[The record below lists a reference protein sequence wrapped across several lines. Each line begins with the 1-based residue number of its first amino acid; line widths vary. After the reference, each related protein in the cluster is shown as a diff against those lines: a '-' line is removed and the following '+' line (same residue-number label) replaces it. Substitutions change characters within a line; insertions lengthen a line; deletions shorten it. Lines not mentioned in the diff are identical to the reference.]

1 MSYDTSQYI
10 GLGIKVRDIAATMNV
25 TESLQFGGDGLYV
38 QINDALIDEYKKVLS
53 SSLKD
58 QSEID
63 FPAPEKL
70 RKIELNQY
78 DNSGRSANHVTSCIA
93 VSMLSLCGI
102 KPEFL
107 KGGITSFELSLM
119 PYGEL
124 FVPTEGASATCPSD
138 FVYLKSEHELFNECL
153 IPGLKEQDLIAVYE
167 QEYDDDYEKKPM
179 FDINMAK
186 SLTNLLDAQ
195 TATNDENNIFGGQY
209 GPERLM
215 SLLLDKYLGSKEI
228 YTYISV
234 VSTRWGAVHQH
245 GGMEDDEPYVL
256 FGEWAEL
263 EDGEWGDPRKDEES
277 AGELEQIQKAL
288 VGEDH
293 EGFSVLQ
300 PIFGG

>member
-1 MSYDTSQYI
+1 MSYDASQSI
-10 GLGIKVRDIAATMNV
+10 GVGIKVRDIAATMNV

-38 QINDALIDEYKKVLS
+38 QINDALIDEYKKLLS

-63 FPAPEKL
+63 FPATEKL
-70 RKIELNQY
+70 RKIEINQY
-78 DNSGRSANHVTSCIA
+78 GDDRSSNHVTSCVA

-124 FVPTEGASATCPSD
+124 FVPTEGASATCPSN
-138 FVYLKSEHELFNECL
+138 FVYLKSEHTLFNECL

-167 QEYDDDYEKKPM
+167 QEYDDDYEEKPM

-195 TATNDENNIFGGQY
+195 TATSEEGGFEY

-215 SLLLDKYLGSKEI
+215 SLLLGKYLTSKEI
-228 YTYISV
+228 YSYISV
-234 VSTRWGAVHQH
+234 TSTRCGDVHQH

-256 FGEWAEL
+256 FGDWAGL

-277 AGELEQIQKAL
+277 AEELEQTQKAL